1 MFIKFTGRNLY
12 PATGYMVLV
21 WETLGMMMGE
31 LYNEISVVFENIRFI
46 RATNIPKEG
55 NLEFTIMIQK
65 GTGNFEVFLIK

>member
-1 MFIKFTGRNLY
+1 
-12 PATGYMVLV
+12 MVLV